1 MIRLAELRKER
12 GLTQRQFAEKF
23 GISGGNVCDYEK
35 GRIEPSISR
44 MIEFADFF
52 EVSLDYLLGRSDFV
66 GNVNV
71 STHLSA
77 VEEELLDAIKC
88 LGNDEQQRVLGYVS
102 ALRDVKRARK

>member
-1 MIRLAELRKER
+1 MIRLAELRKEK
-12 GLTQRQFAEKF
+12 GLTQRQLADKF

-66 GNVNV
+66 GNVSVNV
-71 STHLSA
+71 SPNN
-77 VEEELLDAIKC
+77 VEQEVLNALKC
-88 LGNDEQQRVLGYVS
+88 LSNEEQQRVLGYVN
-102 ALRDVKRARK
+102 ALRDVKRLKN